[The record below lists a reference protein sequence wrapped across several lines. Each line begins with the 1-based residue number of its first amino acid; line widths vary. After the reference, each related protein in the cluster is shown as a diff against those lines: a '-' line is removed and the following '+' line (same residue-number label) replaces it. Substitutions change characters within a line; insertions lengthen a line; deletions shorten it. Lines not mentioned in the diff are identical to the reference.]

1 MTTIMK
7 KFLLVFVSIILISCS
22 NDDADNENIAS
33 IIEFTVEQNSSQLVF
48 NYTAES
54 DFEYL

>member
-1 MTTIMK
+1 MK